1 MATITGFKRLT
12 TLGKGLVHLSSGLCE
27 KSEYGAEAKTIG
39 LLTVGTIG
47 AIAYYGS
54 QWMLPSN
61 GKLKEILLGNQDDI
75 MIEDTLIEQY
85 PENLE
90 RLDVPAKRRVR
101 NGRKAPFMREVLSAC
116 KNRFGTPLNNTA
128 NRRVVRRFMLD
139 YMRSHDVRNASIR
152 MFLPNLVES
161 MFVPDKYEI
170 EAMQLANCPLAHARK
185 VEYGL
190 LQSALNISQL

>member
-12 TLGKGLVHLSSGLCE
+12 TLGKGLVHLSSGLCS

-39 LLTVGTIG
+39 LLTVGTLG
-47 AIAYYGS
+47 AIAYSSS
-54 QWMLPSN
+54 QWMSPSN
-61 GKLKEILLGNQDDI
+61 GKLKEILGGSQDDM
-75 MIEDTLIEQY
+75 MIEDTVEEQY

-90 RLDVPAKRRVR
+90 RVDSPTKRRVR
-101 NGRKAPFMREVLSAC
+101 GGRKAPFMREVLSAC
-116 KNRFGTPLNNTA
+116 KNRFGTPLNNSA
-128 NRRVVRRFMLD
+128 NRRIVRRFMLD

-170 EAMQLANCPLAHARK
+170 EAMQLANCPLAHSRK

-190 LQSALNISQL
+190 LQSMLNITSL